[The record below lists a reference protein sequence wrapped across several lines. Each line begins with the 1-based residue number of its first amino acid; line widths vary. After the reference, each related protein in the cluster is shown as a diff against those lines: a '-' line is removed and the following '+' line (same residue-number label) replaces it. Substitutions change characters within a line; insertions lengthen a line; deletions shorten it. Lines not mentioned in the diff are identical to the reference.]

1 MIKVWYSKYISQQ
14 HVFVIMQRYMI
25 RCANFWLLIPQY
37 TVSQT
42 YKWCWM
48 LWCYYDYNV
57 MGMAENF
64 LLSCCPSS
72 PFPFSFLPPV
82 TLPLFCNLFCP
93 LYFLYFFQTKC
104 QCCLGWTHIPD
115 LSFLG
120 PWTLGLKACPTTPN
134 SIIFWATVIHAVCCW
149 KMSNVIMSHKS
160 NVVLCSI

>member
-14 HVFVIMQRYMI
+14 HSFVIMQRYMI

-37 TVSQT
+37 TVWQT
-42 YKWCWM
+42 YQWCRM

-64 LLSCCPSS
+64 LLSCCSSS
-72 PFPFSFLPPV
+72 PFPFSSLPPI

-93 LYFLYFFQTKC
+93 LCLLYFFQTKC

-120 PWTLGLKACPTTPN
+120 PRTLGLKACPTTPN
-134 SIIFWATVIHAVCCW
+134 SIIFWAAVIHAVCCW
-149 KMSNVIMSHKS
+149 KMSNVNMSHKS